1 MLQEKQHDPVKET
14 DVSDQLS
21 NHLNNFQ
28 RAGNFF
34 RQALGNPWFYRII
47 RFALAALF
55 IYGGVVKLFDPK
67 AFAATI
73 STYDL
78 VPEVLLPVVAIGL
91 PIVEIIAGIALVFD
105 RIWGH
110 HLITALLIMFIFVLG
125 YGVLGD
131 LNVDCGCF
139 GAEELDKQAGLRA
152 AFYRDLLLI
161 GMVMPYLYAARW
173 FRTRAEKGR
182 I

>member
-1 MLQEKQHDPVKET
+1 MND
-14 DVSDQLS
+14 
-21 NHLNNFQ
+21 NN
-28 RAGNFF
+28 
-34 RQALGNPWFYRII
+34 ALESIKVLFHKLLVNPWPYRIV

-91 PIVEIIAGIALVFD
+91 PIIETIAGIALLFD

-110 HLITALLIMFIFVLG
+110 HLITALLIMFVFVLG

-152 AFYRDLLLI
+152 AFYRDLMLI
-161 GMVMPYLYAARW
+161 GIVMPYLYVARW
-173 FRTRAEKGR
+173 FATKAGERK
-182 I
+182 